1 LKGEKKMKN
10 KKPLIWLIGLIA
22 AALIMF
28 GLWKGLS
35 PKPQEGSKSVTVEV
49 VDDKGETRTYKE
61 KTDAQYLSQ
70 LMDEMKADGDFAY
83 EGSTSEYG
91 LYITS
96 INDITPDYEKDGA
109 YWSIYVNGEYGQY
122 GADQQPVA
130 DGDTYRFAYEVY
142 VPEEPQE

>member
-1 LKGEKKMKN
+1 MFERGKKMKN

-35 PKPQEGSKSVTVEV
+35 PKPTEGSKSVTVEV
-49 VDDKGETRTYKE
+49 VDDKGETKTYKE
-61 KTDAQYLSQ
+61 KTDAEYLSQ

-91 LYITS
+91 LDRKS
-96 INDITPDYEKDGA
+96 
-109 YWSIYVNGEYGQY
+109 V
-122 GADQQPVA
+122 V
-130 DGDTYRFAYEVY
+130 
-142 VPEEPQE
+142 

>member
-1 LKGEKKMKN
+1 MFERGKKMKN
-10 KKPLIWLIGLIA
+10 KKPFLWLIGLVA

-49 VDDKGETRTYKE
+49 VDDKGETKTYQE
-61 KTDAQYLSQ
+61 KTDAEYLSQ

-83 EGSTSEYG
+83 EGSTGEYG
-91 LYITS
+91 LYIIS

-122 GADQQPVA
+122 GADQQPLT

-142 VPEEPQE
+142 VPEG